1 MMNLSKL
8 LCYPGQLAAKMRSVM
23 SMMMLAAAVIVAV
36 VLQPSDGHLQLWK
49 ERGLGGRHHGYEK
62 EPGGTALAA
71 VISNRKFGLGLK
83 ALLLK
88 PLLLVALAKI
98 KLALLLGKP
107 LVLLALKKL
116 LLKAVLGKLLLKI
129 PLILIKGKA
138 LLAKMLAL
146 KFALIAKGLI
156 GLKAP
161 LAMLFLGACALGS
174 GVGLALALGAT
185 LGKLKEDYYE
195 EDYYGYDD
203 SYALPPPPQAYGPP
217 AYSAPAVYSAP
228 AYPAP
233 AAPVAAPAYPP
244 SSDYAAS
251 GNTYGR
257 KKRDVYEDDDSE
269 ESEDSDEEID
279 ESPEELRLQFEAA
292 RNNGNA
298 YIYMAAQFDEQSCG
312 RRLMCEVYQ
321 KQKESLSADEIILQE
336 VFGYCF
342 CLSLK

>member
-1 MMNLSKL
+1 MILATLVVVAMMF
-8 LCYPGQLAAKMRSVM
+8 
-23 SMMMLAAAVIVAV
+23 
-36 VLQPSDGHLQLWK
+36 QPSESHLQLWK
-49 ERGLGGRHHGYEK
+49 ERGLGGKHYGSNGYEK

-107 LVLLALKKL
+107 LVLLAIKKL

-138 LLAKMLAL
+138 LLAKALAL

-185 LGKLKEDYYE
+185 LGKLKEDSYE
-195 EDYYGYDD
+195 EDDYYGYDD

-217 AYSAPAVYSAP
+217 SYTAPSYSAPSYSAP
-228 AYPAP
+228 AYNAPSYSAPAYAQAPPAAP
-233 AAPVAAPAYPP
+233 AAQAYGS

-251 GNTYGR
+251 ANTYGR
-257 KKRDVYEDDDSE
+257 KKRDVYEDDSE
-269 ESEDSDEEID
+269 ESEESDEEIN

-292 RNNGNA
+292 RTNGNA
-298 YIYMAAQFDEQSCG
+298 YIFMAAQFDEQSCG

-321 KQKESLSADEIILQE
+321 KQKESLTEDEILLQE
-336 VFGYCF
+336 IFGYF
-342 CLSLK
+342 SFPRMKKDNF

>member
-1 MMNLSKL
+1 
-8 LCYPGQLAAKMRSVM
+8 
-23 SMMMLAAAVIVAV
+23 MMLLATVV
-36 VLQPSDGHLQLWK
+36 VLAMMFQPSESHLQLWK
-49 ERGLGGRHHGYEK
+49 ERGLGGKHYGNHGYEK

-129 PLILIKGKA
+129 PLILLKGKA
-138 LLAKMLAL
+138 LLAKALAL

-174 GVGLALALGAT
+174 GVKLALALGAT
-185 LGKLKEDYYE
+185 LGKLKEHSYE
-195 EDYYGYDD
+195 DEDDYYGYDD

-217 AYSAPAVYSAP
+217 SYSAPSYSPPSYSAP
-228 AYPAP
+228 AYAP
-233 AAPVAAPAYPP
+233 AAPVSVAPAAPSYAP

-251 GNTYGR
+251 ANTYGR
-257 KKRDVYEDDDSE
+257 KKRDVYEDDSE
-269 ESEDSDEEID
+269 ESEESDEEID
-279 ESPEELRLQFEAA
+279 ESPEELKVQFEAA
-292 RNNGNA
+292 RTNGNA
-298 YIYMAAQFDEQSCG
+298 YIFMAAQFDEQSCG

-321 KQKESLSADEIILQE
+321 KQKESLTEDEIILQE
-336 VFGYCF
+336 IFGYVYF
-342 CLSLK
+342 T